1 MKVKLT
7 LLLITFLLIPLQ
19 SALGQSN
26 NEQNREEQTAPA
38 TKRFMTKMLEV
49 KRGDP
54 ERIVPTLRTLGSRE
68 KGSQVTFDQGFKVI
82 IVRDYPENIAVMEEA
97 LKRLDVPMPSPVS
110 LDVQLHLI
118 AASRQPVEKT
128 TFPAELQPVINQ
140 LRSTLK
146 YEGYR
151 LVTTFLNRVWA
162 GEGVVWA
169 GERVEANGVAD
180 ALFNLPA
187 SAAKSF
193 YNYSL
198 GGIRLV
204 PDAAGKDEIQLRDF
218 RFNLKVPIQ
227 SSGGF
232 PQIQYQDVGI
242 RTGLSMREGEMVVVG
257 TANVGSSDEAI
268 IVVVSVKKV
277 K

>member
-1 MKVKLT
+1 MMM
-7 LLLITFLLIPLQ
+7 FLLIPLQ

-54 ERIVPTLRTLGSRE
+54 ERIVPTLRAFGSGE
-68 KGSQVTFDQGFKVI
+68 KGSQVTFDQSFKVI

-118 AASRQPVEKT
+118 AASRQSVEKT

-162 GEGVVWA
+162 GE
-169 GERVEANGVAD
+169 RVEANGVAD

-187 SAAKSF
+187 SVAKQPGQAD
-193 YNYSL
+193 L
-198 GGIRLV
+198 GGV
-204 PDAAGKDEIQLRDF
+204 TNAAQAQPFK
-218 RFNLKVPIQ
+218 
-227 SSGGF
+227 
-232 PQIQYQDVGI
+232 
-242 RTGLSMREGEMVVVG
+242 
-257 TANVGSSDEAI
+257 
-268 IVVVSVKKV
+268 
-277 K
+277 